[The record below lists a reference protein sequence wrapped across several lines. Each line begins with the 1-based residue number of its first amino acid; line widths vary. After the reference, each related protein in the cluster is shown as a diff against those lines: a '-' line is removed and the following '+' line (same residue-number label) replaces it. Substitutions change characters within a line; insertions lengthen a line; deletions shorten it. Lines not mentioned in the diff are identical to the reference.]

1 MRSCVIML
9 LLIVLSS
16 SASAQVP
23 VPVPDDGPG
32 KPDPCEVLW
41 NEIKILDDGI
51 NRDTLARRSE
61 LVGMVIKR
69 TETQNL
75 HRQILKHIQQHN
87 TFPDEL
93 LRQYYDALDE
103 LNLMTARA
111 NKLKQQIADAKV
123 LREQKQK
130 RYAEIGCK

>member
-1 MRSCVIML
+1 ML

-23 VPVPDDGPG
+23 VPVPDDEPG
-32 KPDPCEVLW
+32 KPDPCEGLR

-51 NRDTLARRSE
+51 TRDTLARRSE

-75 HRQILKHIQQHN
+75 HRQILKHIQQNN

-111 NKLKQQIADAKV
+111 NKLKQQIAAAKA

>member
-1 MRSCVIML
+1 
-9 LLIVLSS
+9 
-16 SASAQVP
+16 
-23 VPVPDDGPG
+23 
-32 KPDPCEVLW
+32 
-41 NEIKILDDGI
+41 
-51 NRDTLARRSE
+51 
-61 LVGMVIKR
+61 MVIKR

-93 LRQYYDALDE
+93 LRQYYAALDE

-111 NKLKQQIADAKV
+111 NKLKQQIADAKA

-130 RYAEIGCK
+130 RYAELGCN